1 MLQPAVTQ
9 ILFIAI
15 YVITLCVAFV
25 WTQDCHCGLPGTVV
39 KFKDCK
45 KKPAAWRRHDHPDIN
60 LTGDCLPDV
69 PEK

>member
-1 MLQPAVTQ
+1 MSPVVTQ
-9 ILFIAI
+9 ILFCAT
-15 YVITLCVAFV
+15 YVLTLCVAFA

-45 KKPAAWRRHDHPDIN
+45 RKPAAWRRHNHPDIN
-60 LTGDCLPDV
+60 LTGDCLPSV